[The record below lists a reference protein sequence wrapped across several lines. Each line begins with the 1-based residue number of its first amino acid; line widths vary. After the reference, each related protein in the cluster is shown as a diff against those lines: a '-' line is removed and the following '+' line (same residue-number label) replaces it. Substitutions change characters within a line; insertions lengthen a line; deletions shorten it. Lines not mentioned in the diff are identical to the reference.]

1 MEATWE
7 DEELHSMSEG
17 DDDDVIVRNRSMR
30 FHDEDMRAEF
40 NFRVGME
47 FISLEEFKV
56 AAKDHAVLTGR
67 EIYFPKNDTTRVRA
81 ACKKDCKW
89 VMLCSKVG
97 GRQTFAIKTLSGP
110 HTCARVFNNK
120 NATSKFVAKKLVEKL
135 RGSRTMRLN
144 DVVDEM
150 RLGFSTGITRYR
162 AWKGRQ
168 LALQIVEGDASKQ
181 YTLLY
186 KFSAELRRVCAGN
199 TCKMQLENPAG
210 SIQPRFGR
218 FYMCLEGCK
227 RGFLQ
232 GCRPF
237 IGLDGCHLKTMY
249 GGILLCAVARDPN
262 DQNFPLAFAVVE
274 SECKESWQWFLDL
287 LLLDIGPDRRW
298 IFISD
303 QQKGLLSCLEG
314 FEHRFCLRHLYAN
327 FKKRFGG
334 GVVIRNIM
342 MAAAKATY
350 RQQWEAK
357 MLELREQNN
366 AAWEWMMGIPT
377 RTWCKHDFTFYPKC
391 DVLMNNLSESFNS
404 TILLARDKPIL
415 TMMDWI
421 RTYLMGRFATLR
433 EKFHKYRGEVMPKP
447 LRRLAWETDKASHW
461 FPTMSSEWRF
471 EVKHIVSGEG
481 FVVDLSKSSCTCNLF
496 DLVGIP
502 CRHAVAA
509 IACKRMKP
517 EDFVHPYYKRAAYEA
532 TYGHEITPINGQEL
546 WQPTNDPEILPP
558 IKKRGPGRPKKLR
571 RRDPFEDLGST
582 RLSRTVA
589 KHKCSRCGQHGHNSR
604 RCPNPVESQEPEAG
618 QGSEP
623 GQDPVAAGQGS
634 QPVETQEDASQVINA
649 TQDANI
655 QFDEIP
661 AMLREQWD
669 QDMARLHYVHGAGP
683 SNVGGGSGSAGG
695 SAAVQE
701 EPSQVVQALQSQ
713 VTK

>member
-1 MEATWE
+1 MEEGTYEVHGGGAENVLPQYDDAFDGDHEMEATWE

-303 QQKGLLSCLEG
+303 QQK
-314 FEHRFCLRHLYAN
+314 
-327 FKKRFGG
+327 
-334 GVVIRNIM
+334 
-342 MAAAKATY
+342 
-350 RQQWEAK
+350 
-357 MLELREQNN
+357 
-366 AAWEWMMGIPT
+366 
-377 RTWCKHDFTFYPKC
+377 
-391 DVLMNNLSESFNS
+391 
-404 TILLARDKPIL
+404 
-415 TMMDWI
+415 
-421 RTYLMGRFATLR
+421 
-433 EKFHKYRGEVMPKP
+433 
-447 LRRLAWETDKASHW
+447 
-461 FPTMSSEWRF
+461 
-471 EVKHIVSGEG
+471 VK
-481 FVVDLSKSSCTCNLF
+481 
-496 DLVGIP
+496 
-502 CRHAVAA
+502 
-509 IACKRMKP
+509 
-517 EDFVHPYYKRAAYEA
+517 
-532 TYGHEITPINGQEL
+532 
-546 WQPTNDPEILPP
+546 
-558 IKKRGPGRPKKLR
+558 
-571 RRDPFEDLGST
+571 
-582 RLSRTVA
+582 
-589 KHKCSRCGQHGHNSR
+589 
-604 RCPNPVESQEPEAG
+604 
-618 QGSEP
+618 
-623 GQDPVAAGQGS
+623 
-634 QPVETQEDASQVINA
+634 
-649 TQDANI
+649 
-655 QFDEIP
+655 
-661 AMLREQWD
+661 
-669 QDMARLHYVHGAGP
+669 
-683 SNVGGGSGSAGG
+683 
-695 SAAVQE
+695 
-701 EPSQVVQALQSQ
+701 
-713 VTK
+713 

>member
-17 DDDDVIVRNRSMR
+17 NDDDVIVRNRRMR
-30 FHDEDMRAEF
+30 FHAEDMREEF

-56 AAKDHAVLTGR
+56 AAKDHSVLTGR

-97 GRQTFAIKTLSGP
+97 GKQTFAIKTLSGP
-110 HTCARVFNNK
+110 HSCVRVFNNK

-168 LALQIVEGDASKQ
+168 LALQVVEGDASKQ

-186 KFSAELRRVCAGN
+186 KFSVELRRVCAGN
-199 TCKMQLENPAG
+199 TCKMQLESPAG

-237 IGLDGCHLKTMY
+237 IGLDACHLKTMY

-262 DQNFPLAFAVVE
+262 DQNFPLAFVVVE
-274 SECKESWQWFLDL
+274 LECKESWQWFLDL

-298 IFISD
+298 IFISN
-303 QQKGLLSCLEG
+303 QQKV
-314 FEHRFCLRHLYAN
+314 
-327 FKKRFGG
+327 KFGG
-334 GVVIRNIM
+334 GVVIRNLM

-350 RQQWEAK
+350 RQQWEEK

-377 RTWCKHDFTFYPKC
+377 RSWCKHDFTFYPKC

-421 RTYLMGRFATLR
+421 RTYLMGR
-433 EKFHKYRGEVMPKP
+433 HV
-447 LRRLAWETDKASHW
+447 
-461 FPTMSSEWRF
+461 
-471 EVKHIVSGEG
+471 
-481 FVVDLSKSSCTCNLF
+481 
-496 DLVGIP
+496 
-502 CRHAVAA
+502 VAA
-509 IACKRMKP
+509 ITCKRMKS

-532 TYGHEITPINGQEL
+532 TYGHEITPINGQKL

-558 IKKRGPGRPKKLR
+558 KKKRGPGRPKKLR

-582 RLSRTVA
+582 RLSRTVP
-589 KHKCSRCGQHGHNSR
+589 KHKCSRYGQHGHNSR

-618 QGSEP
+618 QGSELE
-623 GQDPVAAGQGS
+623 QVPVAAGQGS
-634 QPVETQEDASQVINA
+634 EPVQTQEDASQVINA
-649 TQDANI
+649 TQEANI

-669 QDMARLHYVHGAGP
+669 QDMARLHTVHGAGP
-683 SNVGGGSGSAGG
+683 SNVGSGSGSAGA
-695 SAAVQE
+695 AAVQE
-701 EPSQVVQALQSQ
+701 ELSQVVQALQSQ
-713 VTK
+713 VSK